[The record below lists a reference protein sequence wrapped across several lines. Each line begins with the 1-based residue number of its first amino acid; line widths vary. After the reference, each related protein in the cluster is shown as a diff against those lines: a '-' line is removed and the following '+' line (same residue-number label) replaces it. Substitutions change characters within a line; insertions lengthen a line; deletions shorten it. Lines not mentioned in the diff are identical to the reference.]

1 MGSTGYW
8 RCLFFSAF
16 IEAKNRHINLE
27 GNKMQKE
34 FIFTKRG
41 LEKIENELAELKT
54 VRRREIAEKI
64 KQAFAFG
71 DISENS
77 EYDEAKNEQAEVE
90 IRILELEN
98 MIANA
103 RIVKDED
110 ISLDHVGV
118 GTLVKVKDLGFKKDD
133 DFAMEEIVEYTI
145 VGMMEADP
153 YEFKISTESPIGR
166 ALLGCKKEEEV
177 EITVPNGTIKYR
189 ILDIKKEA

>member
-1 MGSTGYW
+1 
-8 RCLFFSAF
+8 
-16 IEAKNRHINLE
+16 
-27 GNKMQKE
+27 MQKE
-34 FIFTKRG
+34 FIFTKKG
-41 LEKIENELAELKT
+41 LEKIEAELLQLKI
-54 VRRREIAEKI
+54 VRRKEIAEKI
-64 KQAFAFG
+64 KQALAFG

-118 GTLVKVKDLGFKKDD
+118 GTLVKVIDLDFKKDD
-133 DFAMEEIVEYTI
+133 DFDMEEIMEYKI

-153 YEFKISTESPIGR
+153 YEFKISTDSPIGK
-166 ALLGCKKEEEV
+166 ALLGRKKEEEV
-177 EITVPNGTIKYR
+177 EISVPNGTIKYR
-189 ILDIKKEA
+189 ILDIRKEA